1 MRKRVYR
8 WLHAYPTWCAARPW
22 TVLLVVG
29 LVCGASLL
37 AARDL
42 RIVADLAAV
51 LPEDSPSVR
60 NLRLAAERIG
70 STEALYIT
78 AQSPDRGANRRVL
91 SEVAAAVARW
101 PERPEVFF
109 RLDVRYFRDRALYYA
124 DAEDLQVVRDALER
138 RVRWEKVH
146 ANPAYVELR
155 DDPAPEIVPQEIR
168 EKYRERLGRDFG
180 DPDEWFGV
188 PGHHAPQVALSDP
201 NRGLQPAAALPAE
214 PRPEGRGSVE
224 GGGAE
229 GGGDGTGGAQGIAR
243 VAPADD
249 GFVYLE
255 TDVVP
260 ERPGGMGQ
268 VATVLLVRFRGS
280 AVNLDFA
287 RAMVHRA
294 DCLLGARTAEEC
306 AGEKL
311 GRAAPLDPH
320 AFHAAMRAEP
330 GGAFRSRVVEA
341 DAIGHDVRVATVAA
355 SLAMALLILLA
366 FRRLRA
372 LVYVLLPL
380 AAGMI
385 VCLGA
390 AALLLGRL
398 NVLTAFIFAV
408 LMGLGIDFGIHLGRR
423 YHEEREA
430 GREHGE
436 ALARTYRG
444 TGSASWAAMLTT
456 AVAFATLLPSGF
468 RAFSEFGL
476 LCLVG
481 LPASM
486 LVAFATFPAV
496 ATLAERIWPMRVRV
510 VADDQSTWVRS
521 PSPRFAVMALVLLAV
536 ATAACAV
543 FALRLD
549 FDYDYGKL
557 GSARSVRGGL
567 PTKSAA
573 RGASSSPALVLADS
587 PEEARAANEEARR
600 RIRAGDPQVRDA
612 VALDTFVPADQPR
625 KSALLG
631 EMRRLMEEPSFGFYE
646 DRLDDEDWERLE
658 RWRERLR
665 LPPVRLADA
674 EFPAWA
680 RALFRELD
688 GRSDGRFVY
697 LMTSGDLNDG
707 REALRLQ
714 ERWQALRLPDGSA
727 VPVAS
732 SAFVFADIIRHLR
745 SEGAMVTGLAML
757 AVLAVLLVHF
767 RRTGPALL
775 AFVPF
780 AVGFVWFLG
789 LMSAFGCGV
798 TFYSAVVFP
807 IVVGTG
813 IDAAIHLVHRW
824 RELGP
829 GSIGEALRR
838 TGPAVALSTLT
849 TAAGFASLMFTGH
862 GGLAS
867 LGLAAVI
874 GLLSVLAA
882 TLAVLPVLLV
892 LLEGRRRAVLRKH
905 SVTSGA
911 HVLPA
916 STQHNPPG
924 TILV

>member
-1 MRKRVYR
+1 MRRRLVE
-8 WLHAYPTWCAARPW
+8 WLHGYPTWCAAHPW

-29 LVCGASLL
+29 LLCGTSLL

-70 STEALYIT
+70 STEALYVT
-78 AQSPDRGANRRVL
+78 AQSPDRAANRRL
-91 SEVAAAVARW
+91 LGEVAAAMARW

-109 RLDVRYFRDRALYYA
+109 RLDARYFRDRALYYA

-146 ANPAYVELR
+146 SNPAYVELR
-155 DDPAPEIVPQEIR
+155 DDPAPEIVPREIR
-168 EKYRERLGRDFG
+168 EKYRRRLGRELG

-188 PGHHAPQVALSDP
+188 PE
-201 NRGLQPAAALPAE
+201 PAAALPPA
-214 PRPEGRGSVE
+214 PRLEGRGSVA
-224 GGGAE
+224 GDGAE
-229 GGGDGTGGAQGIAR
+229 VLRGGTGDGQGSAAE
-243 VAPADD
+243 APGDD
-249 GFVYLE
+249 GSVYLE
-255 TDVVP
+255 TEVAP
-260 ERPGGMGQ
+260 ERPGGTGQ
-268 VATVLLVRFRGS
+268 TATVLLARFHGS

-287 RAMVHRA
+287 RAMVRRA
-294 DCLLGARTAEEC
+294 DCLLGARTAEDC
-306 AGEKL
+306 AGETL
-311 GRAAPLDPH
+311 GRPGPLDPR
-320 AFHAAMRAEP
+320 AFHPAMRAEP

-341 DAIGHDVRVATVAA
+341 DAIGREVRVATVAA
-355 SLAMALLILLA
+355 SLAMVLLILLA

-390 AALLLGRL
+390 AALVLGQL

-423 YHEEREA
+423 YQEEREA
-430 GREHGE
+430 GRDHGE

-456 AVAFATLLPSGF
+456 TVAFATLLPSGF

-476 LCLVG
+476 LCLFG
-481 LPASM
+481 LPVSM

-496 ATLAERIWPMRVRV
+496 ATLSERSWPMRVRL
-510 VADDQSTWVRS
+510 VAGGDGRRARP
-521 PSPRFAVMALVLLAV
+521 PSRRFAAMALLLLAL

-549 FDYDYGKL
+549 FDYDYGAL
-557 GSARSVRGGL
+557 GSARTVRGGL

-573 RGASSSPALVLADS
+573 RGYSSSPALVLADS
-587 PEEARAANEEARR
+587 PGEARAAYAEARR
-600 RIRAGDPQVRDA
+600 RIREGDPQVRDA
-612 VALDTFVPADQPR
+612 ATLESFVPADQPR
-625 KSALLG
+625 KAELLRDMG
-631 EMRRLMEEPSFGFYE
+631 RLMDEPSFGFYE
-646 DRLDDEDWERLE
+646 DRLDDEDWERLD

-665 LPPVRLADA
+665 LPPVRLVDG
-674 EFPAWA
+674 EFPSWA

-697 LMTSGDLNDG
+697 LMTSGNLNDG
-707 REALRLQ
+707 REAMRLQ
-714 ERWQALRLPDGSA
+714 ERWQTLRLPDGSA

-732 SAFVFADIIRHLR
+732 SAFVFADIIRQLR
-745 SEGAMVTGLAML
+745 TEGALVTGLSML
-757 AVLAVLLVHF
+757 AVLAVLFVHF
-767 RRTGPALL
+767 RRPWTALL

-789 LMSAFGCGV
+789 LLAVFGCGV

-807 IVVGTG
+807 IVIGTG

-829 GSIGEALRR
+829 GSVGEALRR
-838 TGPAVALSTLT
+838 TGPPVALSTLT

-874 GLLSVLAA
+874 GLLSVLGA
-882 TLAVLPVLLV
+882 TLAVLPVLLA
-892 LLEGRRRAVLRKH
+892 LLDRRRRAVPRKH

-916 STQHNPPG
+916 STQHNRPG